1 MATPGGTRFD
11 KQICIVDEVLRALL
25 SECGD
30 GQELDVAAALEQI
43 ASRAS
48 GTRMQALARA
58 GQASDDPYADLSVAD
73 RVHARNRQTRRAARA
88 DTRLARDL
96 DEQFRIIGAAWQ
108 TGQISEAQARA
119 IVTGLGRLPAGL
131 SEAQLE
137 RCQRELVD
145 YASRFDPDELR
156 QLAQR
161 MIEVIDPEHADRLL
175 ADQVERDARLAFE
188 RRFLVLTPDHHGSLL
203 IRGQLPIADGE
214 LLSAQLDAL
223 LPSAA
228 SYLHSDETPN
238 KPARRADALVRLAK
252 AAAASGTL
260 PAGGGDRPQ
269 VLVNLDFETLRDG
282 LRAAHLLGSG
292 EPISARDARR
302 LACDCSLIP
311 AVLGADSV
319 LLDQGRSRRIFTGA
333 LRTALIARDRGC
345 AFPGCDAAADC
356 CDGHHIV
363 PWAVGGRTEL
373 GNGVLLCPY
382 HHRLVEPDPLRSPE
396 RQWQITFDDVGL
408 PVFIPPLQVD
418 PRRRP
423 RQHHRYQLRQVLLPA
438 LDEPPS
444 NPLAEPSQSPNWT

>member
-1 MATPGGTRFD
+1 M
-11 KQICIVDEVLRALL
+11 LRALL

-48 GTRMQALARA
+48 GTGMQALARA

-73 RVHARNRQTRRAARA
+73 RVHARNRQTRR
-88 DTRLARDL
+88 
-96 DEQFRIIGAAWQ
+96 
-108 TGQISEAQARA
+108 
-119 IVTGLGRLPAGL
+119 
-131 SEAQLE
+131 
-137 RCQRELVD
+137 
-145 YASRFDPDELR
+145 
-156 QLAQR
+156 
-161 MIEVIDPEHADRLL
+161 
-175 ADQVERDARLAFE
+175 
-188 RRFLVLTPDHHGSLL
+188 
-203 IRGQLPIADGE
+203 
-214 LLSAQLDAL
+214 
-223 LPSAA
+223 
-228 SYLHSDETPN
+228 
-238 KPARRADALVRLAK
+238 
-252 AAAASGTL
+252 
-260 PAGGGDRPQ
+260 
-269 VLVNLDFETLRDG
+269 
-282 LRAAHLLGSG
+282 
-292 EPISARDARR
+292 DARR

-311 AVLGADSV
+311 ALLGADSV

-363 PWAVGGRTEL
+363 PWAVGGKTEL

-382 HHRLVEPDPLRSPE
+382 HHRLVEPDPLRSPAH
-396 RQWQITFDDVGL
+396 QWQITFDDVGL